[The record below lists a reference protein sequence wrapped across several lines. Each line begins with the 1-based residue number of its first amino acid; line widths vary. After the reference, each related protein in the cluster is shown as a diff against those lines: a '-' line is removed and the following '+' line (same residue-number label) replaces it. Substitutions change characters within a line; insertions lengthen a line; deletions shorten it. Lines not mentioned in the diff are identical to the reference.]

1 MKIKDK
7 EQVTAEDMINKLGLE
22 KPNSFLDSVVWR
34 VIFTIIMLTSLN
46 LMSVLIFPH
55 AFIPVAT
62 FNVGWFGQLWWQ
74 WYRKA

>member
-1 MKIKDK
+1 
-7 EQVTAEDMINKLGLE
+7 MIIMDDTVEVKRPLKYLVKE

-34 VIFTIIMLTSLN
+34 VIFTIIVLTSLN
-46 LMSVLIFPH
+46 VMSYLIFPH

-62 FNVGWFGQLWWQ
+62 FNVGWFGQMWWQ